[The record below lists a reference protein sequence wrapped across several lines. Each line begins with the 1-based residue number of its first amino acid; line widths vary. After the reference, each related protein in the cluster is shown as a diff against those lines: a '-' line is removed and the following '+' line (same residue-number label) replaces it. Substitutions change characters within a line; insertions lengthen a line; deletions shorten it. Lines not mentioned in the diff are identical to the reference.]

1 MHRQSTPGEST
12 GPWPSCPWSK
22 GNLAIDFARL
32 QVRTAYICILAHL
45 MAVKTSSSLCLPLK
59 MFKNQLRKWL
69 LTQLPAYLTTSAS
82 NSQLS
87 ICFIQSLAE
96 LRVLGL
102 NSSCTGETPLS
113 TIAQEAQGMQ
123 RCLFG
128 SWFVQSANQAWNDQ
142 QCTAEQK
149 LVTVPVVQQ
158 LHHPQRL
165 KKILQVQIS
174 QLASHSIH
182 RLQLQCIENYISQNN
197 F

>member
-1 MHRQSTPGEST
+1 MYGMQQVLGLFCFAHLLLQDFLRRRQAKYCMGKAFQVSQW
-12 GPWPSCPWSK
+12 PWPGCPGTK
-22 GNLAIDFARL
+22 GNLAIDLARL

-45 MAVKTSSSLCLPLK
+45 MAVKTSSFLCLPLK

-69 LTQLPAYLTTSAS
+69 LTQLPAYLITSAS

-113 TIAQEAQGMQ
+113 TIAQEAQGMK

-128 SWFVQSANQAWNDQ
+128 SWFVQSANRAQNDQ

-158 LHHPQRL
+158 LHHP
-165 KKILQVQIS
+165 
-174 QLASHSIH
+174 
-182 RLQLQCIENYISQNN
+182 
-197 F
+197 